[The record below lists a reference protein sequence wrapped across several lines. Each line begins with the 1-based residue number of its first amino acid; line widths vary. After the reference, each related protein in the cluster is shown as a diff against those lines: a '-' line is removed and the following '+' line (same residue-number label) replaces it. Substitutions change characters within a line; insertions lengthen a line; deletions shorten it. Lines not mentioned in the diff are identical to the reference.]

1 MKKLS
6 IVVIMASLIATH
18 TIMEQSN
25 LCGGK
30 KCETVA
36 QFSLKRGQKTNI
48 YVDGD
53 HILLKDGKIYYSHE
67 NDKVVNVNLF
77 LQGNYRLVKVESE

>member
-18 TIMEQSN
+18 AIVKQSDF
-25 LCGGK
+25 CGEK

-36 QFSLKRGQKTNI
+36 QFGLKRGQKTNI
-48 YVDGD
+48 YLDRE
-53 HILLKDGKIYYSHE
+53 HMLLKDGKIYYSHE
-67 NDKVVNVNLF
+67 NDEVVNVNLF
-77 LQGNYRLVKVESE
+77 LQGNYRLVKVVSE